1 MEALMQRYLVL
12 ILWSLGWAG
21 LTVFDAQGGTT
32 SWGMQTSAIGLM
44 LLIGMT
50 TGETMAQLGLPRLVG
65 YIVTGLCFGPQ
76 SVQILGPSFSAS
88 LAPIEHLALAVLALR
103 AGYQVDLS
111 RVRTVAGTVII
122 ALFTIT
128 VFIVVLGTVA
138 TTFAAP
144 FITELTGQPHSQE
157 TFGVLISALLLVSS
171 SAVVGSILNESD
183 ARGRMPDVVLTLTIG
198 LELIALLIV
207 TLTWAEAP
215 TLPAPDAMSTAVSV
229 SPLWTLVSSLG
240 AGVALGLGLRLVL
253 STLSVTASLP
263 LIVLCATLLPS
274 VQSTGAGV
282 AFVFSIAGL
291 VARNLG
297 ERERKELFVE
307 RFGGIIKPATQV
319 ASLIFFTLFGVHL
332 RLPYTGS
339 IAMAAFIVVMGRSLA
354 LYLGVTLATRWS
366 RAPEDL
372 RNLGAGLLPQGP
384 AALSVMVLAT
394 SGVAG
399 LSEPIIS
406 LISGVVLIDLIVGS
420 IGFKMVLQRSGL
432 IVASASPSELIE
444 EEAGLHSQGLE
455 TPVTED
461 RKSEDPLSQIEE
473 PDDPTLHRVW
483 RETRTRLQEL
493 TERVRADAID
503 ARLNRVKML
512 IRSTTNHA
520 RHGIQVTGEAC
531 GRADDRESL
540 RTILRDQRKTVADH
554 IRASLDDF
562 TPPAAADEI
571 PTVVRLVAE
580 AIDDIVLAAPA
591 EIDGLASERHIKPG
605 PGDKPWVL
613 AGKIIRRITKS
624 TSRFFGRDD
633 GGRDVPY
640 RRIVRRALGGELVA
654 GLAPVE
660 TLVGRAELKALR
672 RVETLM
678 RSVDTVFLGALT
690 FVEEGADSRELRVW
704 LQAELVQ
711 LSQASQLAQD
721 DTGLL
726 AHEPLLRFSETAA
739 EAFGHLTQLADD
751 AGTFI
756 VRESQLRYASVAPAA
771 RQAAHSALE
780 ERTKWETRQRALIAR
795 IELWARLI
803 GLQNRLR
810 EVAVGQALGPAQRM
824 HERVGELLEMAR
836 DRSALLLSTL
846 QQELAQDDESSV
858 ERPIPT
864 EQARALMDE
873 LNRRVARPLEG
884 ITHAQRSGA
893 VIDRL
898 LSALEQVTGTLPE
911 NVALL
916 PEADLLGLIRGRSD
930 VGFPVAVNVRSL
942 TRTFFDRRVAVRL
955 AEHMRA
961 LETSAEEALGGIR
974 DATRVIDLRLTRAQ
988 GDEESIDGQ
997 GEEDSARRD
1006 RELWVDTLRTVLD
1019 RLGQELSHIEETA
1032 KALRR
1037 AIGETER
1044 SAVTELWKRLQ
1055 DETRHPGIEEAVSGL
1070 RQRLD
1075 DVVRWLTEH
1084 PAMDRLREYG
1094 LFIGNRIGAVPVRTA
1109 GDRAAVRT
1117 GPIAIRQELDL
1128 LRPDT
1133 RGLPYV
1139 YGKLFSLDATENE
1152 AFIVERDAEIM
1163 RVRDL
1168 LHRSDGA
1175 SLLLVGERGSGRTS
1189 VIRAALS
1196 GTRVQRNVVWLD
1208 ADRPFSG
1215 PEPLLK
1221 WIGRAAGYE
1230 GSRADHNS
1238 ITAYLSQTAP
1248 VLIVDGIDQIIE
1260 RSQGGLE
1267 ALGALSALMGTTK
1280 EQVVWIAT
1288 VETGIW
1294 HLLREVTAVT
1304 DLFTEIVAL
1313 QPLSADGLALAV
1325 RRRHRLSGQEVEF
1338 LPPDRSGLDRLLSR
1352 LTGQDP
1358 EVAYWDWLAR
1368 QSRGNPRSALLIWML
1383 SLVQRGERGYDVV
1396 SGQSLSTPGFALLP
1410 LRLAPVILLALEHGV
1425 IDRSHLA
1432 RAMGWTELDA
1442 SSAVSTLTA
1451 TGILTRRPRADGEQS
1466 WVVPSWAETGARL
1479 YLRELGLIAHD
1490 RELI

>member
-1 MEALMQRYLVL
+1 MTER
-12 ILWSLGWAG
+12 
-21 LTVFDAQGGTT
+21 
-32 SWGMQTSAIGLM
+32 SA
-44 LLIGMT
+44 
-50 TGETMAQLGLPRLVG
+50 A
-65 YIVTGLCFGPQ
+65 
-76 SVQILGPSFSAS
+76 
-88 LAPIEHLALAVLALR
+88 
-103 AGYQVDLS
+103 
-111 RVRTVAGTVII
+111 
-122 ALFTIT
+122 
-128 VFIVVLGTVA
+128 
-138 TTFAAP
+138 
-144 FITELTGQPHSQE
+144 
-157 TFGVLISALLLVSS
+157 
-171 SAVVGSILNESD
+171 
-183 ARGRMPDVVLTLTIG
+183 
-198 LELIALLIV
+198 
-207 TLTWAEAP
+207 
-215 TLPAPDAMSTAVSV
+215 
-229 SPLWTLVSSLG
+229 
-240 AGVALGLGLRLVL
+240 
-253 STLSVTASLP
+253 
-263 LIVLCATLLPS
+263 
-274 VQSTGAGV
+274 
-282 AFVFSIAGL
+282 
-291 VARNLG
+291 
-297 ERERKELFVE
+297 
-307 RFGGIIKPATQV
+307 
-319 ASLIFFTLFGVHL
+319 
-332 RLPYTGS
+332 
-339 IAMAAFIVVMGRSLA
+339 
-354 LYLGVTLATRWS
+354 LATRWS

-372 RNLGAGLLPQGP
+372 RNFWSGLLPQGP
-384 AALSVMVLAT
+384 AALTVMVLAT
-394 SGVAG
+394 SGTTG
-399 LSEPIIS
+399 LADPITS
-406 LISGVVLIDLIVGS
+406 LISAVVLIDLIVGS
-420 IGFKMVLQRSGL
+420 IGFKMVLHRSGL
-432 IVASASPSELIE
+432 LVTAPLASDVIE
-444 EEAGLHSQGLE
+444 EEPGLNSQGPDTSVE
-455 TPVTED
+455 QEPE
-461 RKSEDPLSQIEE
+461 SEDPLSQVHE

-483 RETRTRLQEL
+483 RDTRTRLHDL

-503 ARLNRVKML
+503 ARLNRVKSL

-520 RHGIQVTGEAC
+520 RHGIQATGEAC

-540 RTILRDQRKTVADH
+540 RTILVNHRKTVSDH
-554 IRASLDDF
+554 IRASLEEL

-591 EIDGLASERHIKPG
+591 EIDGLASERHILPS

-613 AGKIIRRITKS
+613 VGKIVRRVTQS
-624 TSRFFGRDD
+624 VSRFFGRNE

-678 RSVDTVFLGALT
+678 RSVDAIFMGALS
-690 FVEEGADSRELRVW
+690 FVEEGADARELRVW
-704 LQAELVQ
+704 LQAELAQ
-711 LSQASQLAQD
+711 LSEASQLAQD
-721 DTGLL
+721 DTALL

-739 EAFGHLTQLADD
+739 EAFQHLTQLADD

-771 RQAAHSALE
+771 REAAHNALE
-780 ERTKWETRQRALIAR
+780 ARRKWEVRERALIAR

-803 GLQNRLR
+803 GLQNRLT

-846 QQELAQDDESSV
+846 QQELSQEDESTLDAAA
-858 ERPIPT
+858 PT

-911 NVALL
+911 QVALL

-930 VGFPVAVNVRSL
+930 VGAPVEVNVRSL

-988 GDEESIDGQ
+988 GAEQSADGPDK
-997 GEEDSARRD
+997 EDSARRD

-1032 KALRR
+1032 KALGR

-1044 SAVTELWKRLQ
+1044 SAVGELWKRLQ
-1055 DETRHPGIEEAVSGL
+1055 EETRHPGIEEAVSGL

-1075 DVVRWLTEH
+1075 DVVRWVTEH
-1084 PAMDRLREYG
+1084 PVMDRLREYG
-1094 LFIGNRIGAVPVRTA
+1094 LLIGNRIGAVPVRTV

-1152 AFIVERDAEIM
+1152 AFIVEREAEIA
-1163 RVRDL
+1163 RVRDHV
-1168 LHRSDGA
+1168 HRADGA

-1189 VIRAALS
+1189 VIRAAMS
-1196 GTRVQRNVVWLD
+1196 GTRIQRSVVWLD
-1208 ADRPFSG
+1208 ADRPFC
-1215 PEPLLK
+1215 EPGQLRK

-1230 GSRADHNS
+1230 GNRSDHTS
-1238 ITAYLSQTAP
+1238 ITAYLSQATP
-1248 VLIVDGIDQIIE
+1248 VLILDGIDQIIE

-1267 ALGALSALMGTTK
+1267 ALGALSALVGSTK
-1280 EQVVWIAT
+1280 EHVVWIAT
-1288 VETGIW
+1288 VETGLW
-1294 HLLREVTAVT
+1294 HLLREVASVT

-1313 QPLSADGLALAV
+1313 QSLSADGLALAV
-1325 RRRHRLSGQEVEF
+1325 RRRHRLSGQDVEF
-1338 LPPDRSGLDRLLSR
+1338 LPPPKTGFERLVSR

-1358 EVAYWDWLAR
+1358 EVAYWDWLAV

-1396 SGQSLSTPGFALLP
+1396 SGQSLTTPAFSLLP
-1410 LRLAPVILLALEHGV
+1410 LRLAPVILLALEHGM

-1451 TGILTRRPRADGEQS
+1451 TGILTRRPRADGEQT
-1466 WVVPSWAETGARL
+1466 WVVPAWAETGARV
-1479 YLRELGLIAHD
+1479 YLRELGLIAD
-1490 RELI
+1490 ERELV